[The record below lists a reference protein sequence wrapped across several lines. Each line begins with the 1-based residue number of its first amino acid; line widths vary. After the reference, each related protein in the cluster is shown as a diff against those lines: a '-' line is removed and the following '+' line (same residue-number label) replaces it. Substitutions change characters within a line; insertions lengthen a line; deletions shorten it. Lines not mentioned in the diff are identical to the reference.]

1 MEFNNV
7 DFDKPGFDCSYVGFR
22 NRTQHAVV
30 GPGLFRPCSVG
41 NAKPDR
47 RSAMPSQTGASFQPG
62 ERVRMRSG
70 GPMMTV
76 DRIKGNQVD
85 CYWTGTDGV
94 PISESFPAAVLQ
106 KF

>member
-1 MEFNNV
+1 MSIFT
-7 DFDKPGFDCSYVGFR
+7 
-22 NRTQHAVV
+22 NRISIAATLAF
-30 GPGLFRPCSVG
+30 GIALSMPLSVP
-41 NAKPDR
+41 AFSDSAL
-47 RSAMPSQTGASFQPG
+47 SAMPSQTGASFQPG

-76 DRIKGNQVD
+76 DNIKGNQVD
-85 CYWTGTDGV
+85 CYWAGTDGV